1 MKVIMVKSEEGIWEK
16 DAPFLVEGVAGSVVL
31 VTEFG
36 KESTTFSGV
45 LLSPD
50 GSDYPLGEYRDDWVK
65 SRFSLYI
72 GQVALEN

>member
-1 MKVIMVKSEEGIWEK
+1 MKVIMIKPEGGIWEK

-31 VTEFG
+31 VTDVG
-36 KESTTFSGV
+36 NESTTFSGV

-50 GSDYPLGEYRDDWVK
+50 GSDYPLGEVRDDWVK
-65 SRFSLYI
+65 RRFHLYT